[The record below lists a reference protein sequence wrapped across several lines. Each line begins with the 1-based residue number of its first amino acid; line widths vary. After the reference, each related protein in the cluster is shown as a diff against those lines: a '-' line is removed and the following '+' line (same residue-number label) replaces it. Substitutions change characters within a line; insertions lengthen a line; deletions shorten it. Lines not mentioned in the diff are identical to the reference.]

1 MTNYNNS
8 EHTVKALNSIYASDI
23 GNCLVVIVD
32 NASEKREQEKLEA
45 VRSKYPATKIIYND
59 INLGY
64 FPGLNVGLNYIKK
77 ELIGDY
83 IVYVGNNDIVFPKNM
98 EKQLSS
104 ISDVMSEYPVISPD
118 IRTLEGDPQ
127 NPHVISRISYIR
139 GLLYDLY
146 HVNYFFACVLTKLA
160 HVTKSFT
167 RRGDEDFFNVSQEIC
182 QGYGAMYM
190 LTPLF
195 FTHFSQLTEEPFL
208 LYEEFF
214 LSVQLAEKGYKVF
227 YDPRVTLVHSCKGA
241 TGLIPG
247 KLKWSYSKVSHE
259 KYKQYLKENECD

>member
-64 FPGLNVGLNYIKK
+64 FPGLNVGLNYI
-77 ELIGDY
+77 
-83 IVYVGNNDIVFPKNM
+83 
-98 EKQLSS
+98 
-104 ISDVMSEYPVISPD
+104 
-118 IRTLEGDPQ
+118 
-127 NPHVISRISYIR
+127 
-139 GLLYDLY
+139 
-146 HVNYFFACVLTKLA
+146 
-160 HVTKSFT
+160 VTKSFT